1 MARRLDMLQTAVLSQ
16 TEAPK
21 VVGEYTPAI
30 VDEFTLIENQV
41 EDVVELLAF
50 GSLTDESLS
59 LLFQANHQLLLLL
72 LLLSLQ
78 LVASEL

>member
-1 MARRLDMLQTAVLSQ
+1 MLQTAVLSQ

-21 VVGEYTPAI
+21 VVGDYAPAI
-30 VDEFTLIENQV
+30 VDEFALIENQV